1 MSSSLA
7 SLARLKDADFLTSVG
22 AEEFDKCYNEAILDP
37 ASSDQDLSDIARQ
50 EELGLPFTETAGS
63 LAFSLEDW
71 PGPQVFDVQ
80 IVEVTGKQRQNVQYS
95 GLLKKLYIRQNHAA
109 QLRLVYSGSGDR
121 KLSVSAC
128 LMFTNPDQAQHHVTA
143 CYQHS
148 RRSDGELKDA
158 LAEFV
163 LRMSSDSLNVKY
175 ASFKNGRKFV
185 QIDNLPSTNQSS
197 NQCTSV
203 SVKFTDLSSCPG
215 GINRRDTSLVLALT
229 DHSGQLMGRR
239 VLPVRICTCPKRDRE
254 KDEREERETRH
265 RDIETHQNQGE
276 VEEFWV
282 LASSRDNY
290 EALLKVGEVL
300 EKKEG
305 GDVDKWKEDVRNFNY
320 SIKRRKLSKQN
331 SD

>member
-80 IVEVTGKQRQNVQYS
+80 IVEVSGKQRQNVQYS

-128 LMFTNPDQAQHHVTA
+128 LMFTSPDQAQHHVTA

-185 QIDNLPSTNQSS
+185 QIENLPSTNQSS
-197 NQCTSV
+197 NQGTSV

-265 RDIETHQNQGE
+265 RDTETHQNQGE